1 MTYVTGEN
9 PSKTI
14 IFIYNGENLANP
26 SSIHCRCS
34 PGDRDFRYAAIEA
47 GEVVWKSGLVKKVG
61 LADGVSGNSYA
72 FLSLYRLTGETV
84 YEERAKA
91 FAGFLYHNAKERIR
105 WGWAEN
111 TCSRFQGLAGTACLW
126 FDLLDPEGSRFPG
139 YKL

>member
-1 MTYVTGEN
+1 MTGEN

-91 FAGFLYHNAKERIR
+91 FAGFLYHNAKERTGGAGPR
-105 WGWAEN
+105 TPAAVSRALPGRPACGS
-111 TCSRFQGLAGTACLW
+111 TC
-126 FDLLDPEGSRFPG
+126 
-139 YKL
+139 